1 MILMSR
7 VFLITDIY
15 FLSLY
20 YFNTLTATRVFK
32 EMSVRPRV
40 QQRTKRSLLGAP
52 IDILVMRVAHVV
64 VSRMIFRFI
73 YSQH

>member
-32 EMSVRPRV
+32 EMSARPRM
-40 QQRTKRSLLGAP
+40 QQYQTFSARYF
-52 IDILVMRVAHVV
+52 DILVMRIAHVA
-64 VSRMIFRFI
+64 VSRMIFRFVC
-73 YSQH
+73 SQH